1 MWTTEVSFI
10 RRERR
15 KEGSCKDEKRMR
27 VWQEIVRNKKGK
39 RERENKMRGRRE
51 KKREREIQRKRF
63 VKMERHVIEIN
74 DIMLIKKKTFLA
86 DYSFFYIIPTWIWLN
101 PGHICGYRK
110 AGSMNKWWVYDWN
123 E

>member
-51 KKREREIQRKRF
+51 KRERERYKE
-63 VKMERHVIEIN
+63 K
-74 DIMLIKKKTFLA
+74 DL
-86 DYSFFYIIPTWIWLN
+86 W
-101 PGHICGYRK
+101 
-110 AGSMNKWWVYDWN
+110 KWKGM
-123 E
+123 